1 MWQADLED
9 AESFLAPIKGCKY
22 VIHTAS
28 PVVMN
33 PPKGKVSSQPEIII
47 LSCPSTPKAA
57 SFLEACWI
65 HNCCGM
71 HVEKMIAI
79 RSSPL

>member
-33 PPKGKVSSQPEIII
+33 PPKGKVSSQPDTIL

-57 SFLEACWI
+57 SFLEPAGSS
-65 HNCCGM
+65 CCKV
-71 HVEKMIAI
+71 HVEKLIAT
-79 RSSPL
+79 RSSSL